1 MKKILLLSVIIV
13 NVFALSCE
21 EKLLLAHLFTELF
34 HKPVVKIYS
43 KEIKSFAPENI
54 VLVKN
59 CNNADLILG
68 KSDDKNCSKPV
79 FVLDYYDYKSN
90 KNAIGAFYWRKG
102 RPQVRL
108 RKRLILKYHLYVT
121 DNLKDFLE

>member
-1 MKKILLLSVIIV
+1 MKNILLLSVIIV
-13 NVFALSCE
+13 NVFALSSE
-21 EKLLLAHLFTELF
+21 EKFLLAHLFTELF

-43 KEIKSFAPENI
+43 KEVKSFTPKNI
-54 VLVKN
+54 ILVKN

-68 KSDDKNCSKPV
+68 KSNDKNCSKPV
-79 FVLDYYDYKSN
+79 FVLDYYDYKNN

-108 RKRLILKYHLYVT
+108 RKKLILKYNLHIT
-121 DNLKDFLE
+121 DDMKDFVE